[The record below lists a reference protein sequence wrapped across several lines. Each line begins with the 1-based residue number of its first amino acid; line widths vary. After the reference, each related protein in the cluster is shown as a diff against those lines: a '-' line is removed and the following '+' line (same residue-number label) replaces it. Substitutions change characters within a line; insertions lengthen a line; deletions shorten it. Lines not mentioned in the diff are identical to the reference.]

1 MKKKKYVVS
10 TNKKVRKPW
19 GGRFSGSVNSFVE
32 GFTESV
38 SFDHRLAEFD
48 IEGSIA
54 HAEMLGEKKIISR
67 NDSRKIVQGLK
78 SILSDIISGKFYF
91 DPRLEDVHMNIEAEL
106 IDKIGPVGGKLHTAR
121 SRNDQVSTSL
131 RLWLRNQIDE
141 IQIAI
146 KEMRVCLVSQS
157 EKNIEVLVPGYTH
170 LQRAQPV
177 FLSHHLMAYTQMFN
191 RDYERFSEV
200 RKRVNILPLGS
211 GALAGTSHPIDRE
224 LVSKKLNFDSVSINS
239 IDAVSDRDFVI
250 EFVSA
255 VSITM
260 MHLSRLSEEIVLWAS
275 EEFGFINLPDAF
287 ATGSSLMPQKKNPDV
302 AELVRGKSARTYGNL
317 ISLLAMMKGLPLAYN
332 RDMQEDKEQIFDAS
346 DTLHS
351 SLTVMYLLLG
361 SLNFNKKRMSK
372 AVNESYMTATDIADA
387 MVRRGIPF
395 RDAHESAGKIV
406 LYAIENEIP
415 FNELVLADLKEFV
428 PNVMRSDIEEAS
440 VERSIAQRNSKG
452 GSSLASVKKQIRREK
467 KKLGGIL

>member
-1 MKKKKYVVS
+1 MNKKKHTGS
-10 TNKKVRKPW
+10 TRKKIRKPW
-19 GGRFSGSVNSFVE
+19 GGRFSSFANSFVE

-38 SFDHRLAEFD
+38 SFDYRLAEFD

-78 SILSDIISGKFYF
+78 SILSDILSKKFFF
-91 DPRLEDVHMNIEAEL
+91 DPRLEDVHMNIEAAL
-106 IDKIGPVGGKLHTAR
+106 IDRIGPVGGKLHTAR

-131 RLWLRNQIDE
+131 RLWLRDQIDE
-141 IQIAI
+141 ILNIL
-146 KEMRVCLVSQS
+146 KELRVCIVTQA
-157 EKNIEVLVPGYTH
+157 EKNIEVLIPGYTH

-177 FLSHHLMAYTQMFN
+177 FLSHHLMAYTQMFS
-191 RDYERFSEV
+191 RDYHRFSEV
-200 RKRVNILPLGS
+200 RKRVNVLPLGS

-224 LVSKKLNFDSVSINS
+224 LLSKKLNFDSVSLNS

-250 EFVSA
+250 EFVSTA
-255 VSITM
+255 SISM
-260 MHLSRLSEEIVLWAS
+260 MHLSRLGEEIVLWAS
-275 EEFGFINLPDAF
+275 EEFDFINLPDAF

-317 ISLLAMMKGLPLAYN
+317 VSLLTMMKGLPLAYN
-332 RDMQEDKEQIFDAS
+332 RDMQEDKEQVFDAS

-351 SLTVMYLLLG
+351 SLTVTCLLLD
-361 SLNFNKKRMSK
+361 SLTFNKEKMSK

-406 LYAIENEIP
+406 LYATEKEIP
-415 FNELVLADLKEFV
+415 FNELVLKDLQKFVPHVKSSDLK
-428 PNVMRSDIEEAS
+428 EAS
-440 VERSIAQRNSKG
+440 VERSIANRNSKG
-452 GSSLASVKKQIRREK
+452 GSSLTSVKRQIRLER
-467 KKLGGIL
+467 KKLGDIL